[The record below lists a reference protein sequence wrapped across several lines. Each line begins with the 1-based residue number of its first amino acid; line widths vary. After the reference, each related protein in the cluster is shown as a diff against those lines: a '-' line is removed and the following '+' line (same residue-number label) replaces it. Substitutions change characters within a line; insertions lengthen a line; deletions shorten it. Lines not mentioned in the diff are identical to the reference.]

1 MSGLSLN
8 ESKNPKDAPPDHQ
21 WTLPDRAT
29 TKISEANTAG
39 VSESGFVAPLFSPW
53 EAEQRIENLREFD
66 VADVGSK
73 QWMAQHEA
81 LEQLNLQAHQSA
93 QGNQDE
99 FVIEALVT
107 LDKVRLLVH
116 ELLATEAWRLHLFP
130 RLKGALAELK
140 ATMRGYFCL
149 YHEATLVNLLSICL
163 HHAHVTEALG
173 ESAVELVDYLARRMV
188 ELNSKGKEWS
198 ARGVDAPTD
207 TKEMAAKID
216 AMTPLSELEDQSV
229 EVNFQ
234 ACVGCATV
242 VRYLIEHVN
251 TLPLSVL
258 TRMVDTHDILL
269 TLIPIIE
276 NPPWTRRTPEG
287 KWQKLIDDK
296 WKTVEPA
303 ELLTLTKTEGQM
315 WLALF
320 HFICNAEI
328 QKRYHFNSFRKGQL
342 LRARKYINEVLLD
355 QLPVLADVQR
365 FMDELALM
373 EAPEPSG
380 ARESGALMMEQVA
393 TTTEKLVRQ
402 RDWDELAK
410 EQLEKIFSAQSDLND
425 MDLRRLVDNVYTL
438 DGVEDVLGEAPPS
451 DLYAQ
456 ELGGMVAV
464 LMGEEGD
471 ELGRF
476 EYKPTGKPK
485 AIATAAGP
493 FLRRKFVAP
502 AAARELVLPEN
513 VMLKVELSFVGSLA
527 FDTALVSDTLTFVEK
542 GSAPL
547 KEWCQLGALKD
558 KLAVQV
564 QLVQSTEGGGFRIG
578 DAYSST
584 PEPAL

>member
-1 MSGLSLN
+1 M
-8 ESKNPKDAPPDHQ
+8 
-21 WTLPDRAT
+21 
-29 TKISEANTAG
+29 
-39 VSESGFVAPLFSPW
+39 
-53 EAEQRIENLREFD
+53 
-66 VADVGSK
+66 
-73 QWMAQHEA
+73 
-81 LEQLNLQAHQSA
+81 
-93 QGNQDE
+93 
-99 FVIEALVT
+99 
-107 LDKVRLLVH
+107 H

-140 ATMRGYFCL
+140 ATMRGELGVKPVAPRVAASLCFLETPTTTTTTISSVHPSPGYFCL

-342 LRARKYINEVLLD
+342 LRARKVSVRPVGVVLGRLR
-355 QLPVLADVQR
+355 PICHSPA
-365 FMDELALM
+365 LALAL
-373 EAPEPSG
+373 APF
-380 ARESGALMMEQVA
+380 AFALA
-393 TTTEKLVRQ
+393 
-402 RDWDELAK
+402 
-410 EQLEKIFSAQSDLND
+410 I
-425 MDLRRLVDNVYTL
+425 TL
-438 DGVEDVLGEAPPS
+438 
-451 DLYAQ
+451 
-456 ELGGMVAV
+456 
-464 LMGEEGD
+464 
-471 ELGRF
+471 
-476 EYKPTGKPK
+476 T
-485 AIATAAGP
+485 
-493 FLRRKFVAP
+493 
-502 AAARELVLPEN
+502 LVLI
-513 VMLKVELSFVGSLA
+513 LTSL
-527 FDTALVSDTLTFVEK
+527 TLVHQRS
-542 GSAPL
+542 
-547 KEWCQLGALKD
+547 
-558 KLAVQV
+558 
-564 QLVQSTEGGGFRIG
+564 
-578 DAYSST
+578 
-584 PEPAL
+584 PA